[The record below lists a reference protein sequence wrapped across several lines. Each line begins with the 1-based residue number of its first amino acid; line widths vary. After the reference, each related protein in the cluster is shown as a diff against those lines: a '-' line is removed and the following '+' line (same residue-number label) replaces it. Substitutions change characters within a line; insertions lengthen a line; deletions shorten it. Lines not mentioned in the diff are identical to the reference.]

1 MYGIYGCTAL
11 VTAIIVSQPS
21 TKLFGGFQSQ
31 TISAISALNVHRQKI
46 TEKHKKDMLDE
57 RDQKTKLFIK
67 LKELQVEL
75 WSLGIRD
82 FGHGLYGSY
91 IMLYHVSVCY
101 LRAAAPAADPG
112 RSGKEAKLA
121 ARPFCY
127 VHRCEIYLIG
137 LNFHV

>member
-1 MYGIYGCTAL
+1 MDCYGIYGCCTAL
-11 VTAIIVSQPS
+11 VDTAIIVSQPS
-21 TKLFGGFQSQ
+21 TLKLFGGFQSQ

-75 WSLGIRD
+75 WSLGICD

-91 IMLYHVSVCY
+91 IMLYHISVCY
-101 LRAAAPAADPG
+101 IMLYANTYVSLRDLHG
-112 RSGKEAKLA
+112 V
-121 ARPFCY
+121 C
-127 VHRCEIYLIG
+127 I
-137 LNFHV
+137 

>member
-1 MYGIYGCTAL
+1 MCYGIYGCTAL
-11 VTAIIVSQPS
+11 VATAIIVSQPS
-21 TKLFGGFQSQ
+21 TLKLFGGFQSQ

-57 RDQKTKLFIK
+57 RDQKTKLSIK

-75 WSLGIRD
+75 WSLGICD

-101 LRAAAPAADPG
+101 
-112 RSGKEAKLA
+112 
-121 ARPFCY
+121 C
-127 VHRCEIYLIG
+127 I
-137 LNFHV
+137 